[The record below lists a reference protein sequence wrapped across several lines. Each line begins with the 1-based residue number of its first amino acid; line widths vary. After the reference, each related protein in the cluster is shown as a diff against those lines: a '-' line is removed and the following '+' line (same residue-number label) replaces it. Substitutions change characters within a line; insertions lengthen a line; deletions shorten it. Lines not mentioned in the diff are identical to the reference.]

1 MLKLT
6 TIHNGWTWI
15 FLGVKI
21 QFPVQTSNQHVFV
34 SLNNSLPDAYPD
46 IYQYLEPDPIMNDR
60 DSFLQF
66 IFHSFDSG
74 KACETAVQ
82 LHSFTEMS
90 S

>member
-1 MLKLT
+1 MVKSGYFWGLGS
-6 TIHNGWTWI
+6 N
-15 FLGVKI
+15 FLFKR
-21 QFPVQTSNQHVFV
+21 Q
-34 SLNNSLPDAYPD
+34 LNMYSYPRKNNFPDAYPD
-46 IYQYLEPDPIMNDR
+46 TYQYLEPDPFKNDR
-60 DSFLQF
+60 DSFWQF